1 MSGKRKGLGRGLN
14 TLIPS
19 APIPDAKMEDIAE
32 MTKQKSEYPEMT
44 LSINEIEPN
53 PDQPRNQFDED
64 SLQELAD
71 SIQQYGVLQP
81 LLVKKKDGYYEIIA
95 GERRWRAAKIAGVD
109 KVPVIVRDF
118 DENEIVE
125 IALIE
130 NVQRENLTAI
140 EEAEAYH
147 TLLEM
152 TGMTQA
158 QLAMRV
164 GKTQSTIANKMRL
177 LKLPDT
183 VKEAL
188 RERKITERHARA
200 MLSMQDAKEMTDL
213 TQQVIDEKLTV
224 SQTEKIIAKKK
235 PPKAK
240 TKMRVITQN
249 VRIAINTIH
258 QALEMIRK
266 TGIEVDMEEEDQED
280 FYVMTLKIQKH
291 KKGKKN

>member
-1 MSGKRKGLGRGLN
+1 M
-14 TLIPS
+14 
-19 APIPDAKMEDIAE
+19 
-32 MTKQKSEYPEMT
+32 
-44 LSINEIEPN
+44 
-53 PDQPRNQFDED
+53 
-64 SLQELAD
+64 
-71 SIQQYGVLQP
+71 
-81 LLVKKKDGYYEIIA
+81 
-95 GERRWRAAKIAGVD
+95 
-109 KVPVIVRDF
+109 
-118 DENEIVE
+118 
-125 IALIE
+125 ALIE

-213 TQQVIDEKLTV
+213 TQQVIDEKLAV

-266 TGIEVDMEEEDQED
+266 TGIEVGMEEEDQED

>member
-1 MSGKRKGLGRGLN
+1 MQ
-14 TLIPS
+14 TL
-19 APIPDAKMEDIAE
+19 
-32 MTKQKSEYPEMT
+32 
-44 LSINEIEPN
+44 LEIEVEKIMAN
-53 PDQPRNQFDED
+53 PHQPRTVFDKD
-64 SLQELAD
+64 ALQELSQ
-71 SIQQYGVLQP
+71 SIRENGIIQP
-81 LLVKKKDGYYEIIA
+81 IVIRPSMNGKYEIVA
-95 GERRWRAAKIAGVD
+95 GERRFKAACLAGYQR
-109 KVPVIVRDF
+109 VPCLLQEYN
-118 DENEIVE
+118 DEQSAQV
-125 IALIE
+125 ALIE

-235 PPKAK
+235 APKAK

>member
-1 MSGKRKGLGRGLN
+1 MQ
-14 TLIPS
+14 TL
-19 APIPDAKMEDIAE
+19 
-32 MTKQKSEYPEMT
+32 
-44 LSINEIEPN
+44 LEIEVEKIIAN
-53 PDQPRNQFDED
+53 PHQPRTVFDKD
-64 SLQELAD
+64 ALQELSQ
-71 SIQQYGVLQP
+71 SIRENGIIQP
-81 LLVKKKDGYYEIIA
+81 IVIRPSMNGKYEIVA
-95 GERRWRAAKIAGVD
+95 GERRFKAACLAGYQR
-109 KVPVIVRDF
+109 VPCLLQEYN
-118 DENEIVE
+118 DEQSAQV
-125 IALIE
+125 ALIE

-200 MLSMQDAKEMTDL
+200 MLGMGDAKAMDDL
-213 TQQVIDEKLTV
+213 TKQVIEEKLTV
-224 SQTEKIIAKKK
+224 SQTEKIVAKKK
-235 PPKAK
+235 PKANK
-240 TKMRVITQN
+240 SKMRVITQN

-266 TGIEVDMEEEDQED
+266 TGIEVEAEEENQDEV
-280 FYVMTLKIQKH
+280 YIITLKIKKH
-291 KKGKKN
+291 KKGNGN